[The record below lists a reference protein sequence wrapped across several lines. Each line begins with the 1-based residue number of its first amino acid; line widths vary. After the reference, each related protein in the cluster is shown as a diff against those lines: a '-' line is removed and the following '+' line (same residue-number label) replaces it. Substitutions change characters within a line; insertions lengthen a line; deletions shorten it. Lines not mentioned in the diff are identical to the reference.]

1 MFSLLVEDEML
12 SLIFSNENLRITCY
26 PEDSTNLKKNG
37 FDSRPSN
44 GEFNFVYNEEKIV
57 FECSK
62 YGDGRGGYLLV
73 ELKMNKEIKESLE
86 RALEEWKNFN
96 IIDLSNKIEEII
108 DLTEE

>member
-12 SLIFSNENLRITCY
+12 SLVFSNENLRITCY
-26 PEDSTNLKKNG
+26 PEDCY
-37 FDSRPSN
+37 SRPSN
-44 GEFNFVYNEEKIV
+44 REFNFVYNEEKIV
-57 FECSK
+57 FESAK
-62 YGDGRGGYLLV
+62 YGDKRGGYLRGYLLV

-96 IIDLSNKIEEII
+96 IIDLSNKVEEII